1 MVSDPTIRTGS
12 PQPGFF
18 GWKII
23 FLEDRAMAQSNTFK
37 EILLAKWVPALI
49 TALIGGALVAYL
61 APAIQTKFTQS
72 STLEKRKLEL
82 WESIGENF
90 TNYILW
96 RGRLNS
102 AAIAER
108 SYEKERRTVPKEF
121 LLRKENYLT
130 ERDKY
135 ANLLRRDLLLA
146 NFYFQYPEAKEK
158 INKFLDWHAKFR
170 IATVDQLPPDEEYI
184 KWRDD
189 IMETIRSKLK

>member
-1 MVSDPTIRTGS
+1 
-12 PQPGFF
+12 
-18 GWKII
+18 
-23 FLEDRAMAQSNTFK
+23 MAQNNTFK
-37 EILLAKWVPALI
+37 VIFLDKWVPALI

-61 APAIQTKFTQS
+61 APAMQTKFTQS

-108 SYEKERRTVPKEF
+108 SYEKERKLIPKEF

-189 IMETIRSKLK
+189 IMESIRTRLK